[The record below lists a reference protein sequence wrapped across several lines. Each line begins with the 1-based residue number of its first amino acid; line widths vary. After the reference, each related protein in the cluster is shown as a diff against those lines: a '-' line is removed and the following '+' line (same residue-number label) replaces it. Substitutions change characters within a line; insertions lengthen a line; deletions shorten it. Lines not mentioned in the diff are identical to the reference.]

1 LIEGAE
7 TRSDYF
13 LIGLTV
19 ILIEE
24 KEVEESREYR
34 FIEIAE

>member
-1 LIEGAE
+1 MRDQ
-7 TRSDYF
+7 RSK
-13 LIGLTV
+13 IMIV

-34 FIEIAE
+34 FIGIVE